1 MHHITL
7 STTETQPRRARIPL
21 AAASKGRSSLAGAVR
36 ALAAALL
43 CGTLLTGCSKEPAES
58 GPSRP
63 SGNGPVVMSFAVP
76 GTWESAPRS
85 AASVPRYTTSTP
97 RIPTLPG
104 QSGTLPAPGAGAAA
118 NTPLDAAN
126 ASYNPA
132 VTPQS
137 RAAAE
142 KTFVPLGEDVTVRIV
157 AFKAGEQKNPATEN
171 FVAQQV
177 YAVSSGSL
185 IPGTV
190 DADGKFT
197 ASDALRMELL
207 PGRYDFYAITPA
219 LPLHDDL
226 TTVDVPNGVDY
237 AVSATLGVTVETDD
251 YTKAFSLKLN
261 ELDRKCVRIILKVK
275 PTDRS
280 DFITG
285 LSLTPDGGGARF
297 SGISDT
303 VRNACIDGAN
313 SLQAPVDGSYTI
325 PSAAFT
331 ATDATTVAASA
342 VLLPLTSDH
351 MKLEC
356 DLDYTLSGDAAPRQT
371 TLSADVPLT
380 LTQGQS
386 CLLTLSVQ
394 QAQGSAYLSVT
405 DWTVSELRLDEL
417 GQMTE
422 AYPYVLEGKYI
433 VSADLWGPSTGSFHD
448 NWTGDN
454 MPAHTVDDPENTV
467 SRKFEVAR
475 SYVAGVFNAQDARAK
490 CASYLENGS
499 GWRLPTF
506 AEQRVMLFKV
516 RADLTAVAAI
526 KTGWH
531 SSCTMTAAKDGIW
544 CITGYNEG
552 GTGTRTFA
560 EENFVRC
567 VRDWGA
573 RSPYVKDGKYIVFR
587 DQDGAYDDKIH
598 PNWAA
603 ADMPAHTETDDAN
616 AVPRQLEIAQSNAS
630 TGMNWENA
638 KAYCQYLYQDGS
650 GWRLPTLRELDWM
663 YRRNGALS
671 VTKVGGFIWSG
682 TNVASSGDTKA
693 WSLNFDSDNGAH
705 NQAEKT
711 TGGAV
716 RCVRDLGMLSYSYV
730 LEGKYIVSG
739 DEKGPT
745 GGKFHNAWRDWEI
758 PAIVDGS
765 ANDIPSKKFEVAK
778 QDLPTNLDHLT
789 SMMTCAAYSQGDGNG
804 WRMPT
809 KAEMQLIYDT
819 RRVLNNV
826 GALKSSAWYWTCTD
840 TDASGAKAVQLS
852 SYSGKLSADDK
863 TAKATNYTTRC
874 VRDVGV
880 NRYPYVTDGKTIVT
894 KDNNGNYGGGRH
906 NNWRAID
913 VPSHNTS
920 SGYNA
925 VSDKFEVA
933 KNASSE
939 NLTWFQAREFCRFY
953 SEGADG
959 TMPDAVAGGGG
970 GWRLPTH
977 AELQMICK
985 MKYALTGVD
994 EFNNWWHWS
1003 CTNSANSSDLDE
1015 LWTMT
1020 GRGWTATTAK
1030 SSTEN
1035 TPWTRC
1041 VRDAGT
1047 RSMPYVIN
1055 GKTIIFDDGANAT
1068 SDTKHEQ
1075 WWSGTL
1081 YVPANASEISTATRL
1096 TVAGWDNTWNVIMTT
1111 SREACA
1117 NYTDNDVATKG
1128 FWRLPTVLELRYVLR
1143 LSACG
1148 SLYQTTPVTR
1158 ERYHALPDYARTTD
1172 FGVVHWKRRMAW
1184 LTTLDGEGWQLTDWE
1199 ETGWSDSLYPNGDP
1213 ARGRCTKDW

>member
-1 MHHITL
+1 MHHITI
-7 STTETQPRRARIPL
+7 STVDPHPRRARIPL

-104 QSGTLPAPGAGAAA
+104 QSGALPAPGAGAAA

-142 KTFVPLGEDVTVRIV
+142 KTFVPLGENVTVRIV

-177 YAVSSGSL
+177 YAVSGGSL
-185 IPGTV
+185 TPGTV

-251 YTKAFSLKLN
+251 YTKAFSLKLK

-303 VRNACIDGAN
+303 VRNACIDGADN
-313 SLQAPVDGSYTI
+313 LQAPVDGSYTI

-342 VLLPLTSDH
+342 VLLPLTSDR

-422 AYPYVLEGKYI
+422 AYPYVLEGKYV

-454 MPAHTVDDPENTV
+454 IPSHTVDDPDKNTV

-475 SYVAGVFNAQDARAK
+475 SYVAGVFNAQDAKAK

-616 AVPRQLEIAQSNAS
+616 SVPRQLEIAQSNAS
-630 TGMNWENA
+630 AGMNWENA

-650 GWRLPTLRELDWM
+650 GWRLPTLRELDWI

-739 DEKGPT
+739 DEKGPA

-840 TDASGAKAVQLS
+840 TDASGAKAVQFS

-880 NRYPYVTDGKTIVT
+880 NRYPYVTGGNTIVT

-953 SEGADG
+953 SEGAEG

-1003 CTNSANSSDLDE
+1003 CTDNAASSYNSE
-1015 LWTMT
+1015 VWTMT
-1020 GRGWTATTAK
+1020 YRGWTASTDK
-1030 SSTEN
+1030 SSIAN
-1035 TPWTRC
+1035 KPWTRC

-1055 GKTIIFDDGANAT
+1055 GKTIIFDDGVNAT
-1068 SDTKHEQ
+1068 SEPKHEQ
-1075 WWSGTL
+1075 WWSGKTVYL
-1081 YVPANASEISTATRL
+1081 DASQGTTTGQVPQRMSVAAYDNSWDATWEVCR
-1096 TVAGWDNTWNVIMTT
+1096 DNCTGF
-1111 SREACA
+1111 
-1117 NYTDNDVATKG
+1117 TDNGTTTTN
-1128 FWRLPTVLELRYVLR
+1128 FWRLPNQHELRYVLQLSSCGALYNTTRLNSVSDYHCMHVRDPDPRNGDREFR
-1143 LSACG
+1143 LSWIG
-1148 SLYQTTPVTR
+1148 YD
-1158 ERYHALPDYARTTD
+1158 E
-1172 FGVVHWKRRMAW
+1172 M
-1184 LTTLDGEGWQLTDWE
+1184 
-1199 ETGWSDSLYPNGDP
+1199 GWSNVSIYGPSKP
-1213 ARGRCTKDW
+1213 AAWTSARGRCTKDW